1 MCLCAQSLSCAWFFV
16 TTWTVATRLLCP
28 WDFSGKTT
36 GMGCHSLLQGIF
48 STQDW
53 TRISYTDW
61 QILYHWA
68 TWEAPGLTLQFS
80 CSVVSDS
87 LWPHGRT
94 PGFSVHHQLLEPA
107 QTHVHRVDDAIQPS
121 QPRPDPWVSLNQLFI
136 LPHNS
141 LPCTYH
147 NFNLYIH
154 FFSFRVLSS
163 IRLNIL
169 KKGRNLICIISS
181 ILNT

>member
-1 MCLCAQSLSCAWFFV
+1 M
-16 TTWTVATRLLCP
+16 TNWTVATRLLCP

-48 STQDW
+48 PPQGLNPHL
-53 TRISYTDW
+53 
-61 QILYHWA
+61 QHWLA
-68 TWEAPGLTLQFS
+68 DSLPLSHLGSPRPDPSVQFS
-80 CSVVSDS
+80 RSVVSDS

-94 PGFSVHHQLLEPA
+94 PGFSVHHQLPELA
-107 QTHVHRVDDAIQPS
+107 QIHVHYVGDAIQPS
-121 QPRPDPWVSLNQLFI
+121 QPRPDTWFSLNQLFV

-154 FFSFRVLSS
+154 FFFFRVLSS
-163 IRLNIL
+163 IILNIL